1 MRAGARGPRPD
12 VLTRRR
18 LAARLKARRPLWPA
32 ELARVAAAEII
43 LALAQALAE
52 GRPVALN
59 GFGRFEARRYSGPRK
74 RLGLIFRP
82 APRLRDRLNP

>member
-1 MRAGARGPRPD
+1 VKPGLHAPP

-18 LAARLKARRPLWPA
+18 LAARLKYRRPDWPA
-32 ELARVAAAEII
+32 ELSRAAAEEII
-43 LALAQALAE
+43 FALADALAG
-52 GRPVALN
+52 GRPVVLN

-82 APRLRDRLNP
+82 AAKLRNRL